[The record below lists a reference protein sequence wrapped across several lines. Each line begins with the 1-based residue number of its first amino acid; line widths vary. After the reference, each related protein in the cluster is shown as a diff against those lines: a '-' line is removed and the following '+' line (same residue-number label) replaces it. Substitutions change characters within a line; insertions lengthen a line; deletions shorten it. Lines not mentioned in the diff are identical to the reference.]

1 MRIALWIVQ
10 VLLGVAFIAA
20 GGMKVFAYEKYRT
33 MSEKNG
39 PSGLTHGLVTF
50 IGLSEI
56 AGAVGIVLPM
66 AVNVAPWLSPPP
78 QPVSRLSCCSQFS
91 TMSAVT
97 SRQPRQEYCFC
108 SVFLSR
114 SGVLPTGLNA
124 MRVYQQ

>member
-1 MRIALWIVQ
+1 MNIALWIVQ
-10 VLLGVAFIAA
+10 VLLAA
-20 GGMKVFAYEKYRT
+20 SFLASGGIKLFAYQKYKA

-39 PSGLTHGLVTF
+39 SSGLSHGLVTF
-50 IGLSEI
+50 IGLSEV

-108 SVFLSR
+108 SV
-114 SGVLPTGLNA
+114 
-124 MRVYQQ
+124 